1 MKKLISPTLPRP
13 SLQMI
18 LGAGAGG
25 FLAVACLALLSEH
38 ASLALLMAPFGA
50 SCVLL
55 FAAPQAPLSQ
65 PINVI
70 GGHVL
75 TSLIGLLLRTQLP
88 NTWWALALA
97 VGLAIAAMVALRV
110 THPPAGADPLV
121 IFAAHPGFDFLLF
134 PVLSGTVLLVIIA
147 IAFHRL
153 SGTCYPMERG

>member
-1 MKKLISPTLPRP
+1 MKKLIAPTLPRP
-13 SLQMI
+13 SLKMI
-18 LGAGAGG
+18 VAAGLGG
-25 FLAVACLALLSEH
+25 FLAVACLALLSEQ
-38 ASLALLMAPFGA
+38 ASFALLMAPFGA

-70 GGHVL
+70 GGHL
-75 TSLIGLLLRTQLP
+75 LATLIGLLLQTQLP
-88 NTWWALALA
+88 DTWWALALA
-97 VGLAIAAMVALRV
+97 VGLAIAAMVALRL

-153 SGTCYPMERG
+153 SGTRYPMERG